1 MWLREKQ
8 QEAASLAEVA
18 TNAIVPSRRDFT
30 QFIAS
35 QRRDL
40 AVVPRLKRRDPTTG
54 GHWPSVDLKALGL
67 SLDDTEVAA
76 FAVATAA
83 WHGASIADLEMMR
96 AILDAPLLRDDLCID
111 ERLIY
116 DSRLRGADAVRIP
129 VADLSIDDV
138 DRLCAIAVSL
148 HMTPVLEI
156 GSPAEVQ
163 RSPLRPPHCVGLSCT
178 AADGFVD
185 LDCVRV
191 LAAAIPHHVVA
202 VLLAEPRD
210 IGEILSLRG
219 HVDAVVAGDVLLDAE
234 RPDERV
240 HAILNA

>member
-1 MWLREKQ
+1 MR
-8 QEAASLAEVA
+8 EVA
-18 TNAIVPSRRDFT
+18 TNSIVPSRRDFT

-54 GHWPSVDLKALGL
+54 GHWPSVDLKALAL
-67 SLDDTEVAA
+67 SLDDTDVAA

-83 WHGASIADLEMMR
+83 GHGASITDLETMR
-96 AILDAPLLRDDLCID
+96 ATLDAPLLRDDLCID
-111 ERLIY
+111 EQLIY

-129 VADLSIDDV
+129 VADLPRDDA
-138 DRLCAIAVSL
+138 DKLCAIAVSL

-156 GSPAEVQ
+156 SSLAELQ
-163 RSPLRPPHCVGLSCT
+163 RSPLRPPHCAGLAC
-178 AADGFVD
+178 AASDGFVD
-185 LDCVRV
+185 IDRVRA
-191 LAAAIPHHVVA
+191 LATTIPHHVVA

-219 HVDAVVAGDVLLDAE
+219 HVDAVIAGDVLLDAE
-234 RPDERV
+234 RPVELV
-240 HAILNA
+240 QAILNACNA